1 MNGCMLPL
9 ARMIQ
14 MKVEVID
21 YIVNTAWII
30 PIYGC
35 DKYPEILFSLLDKLI
50 VSSKIFKSPKPKC
63 QTITVLKTPSSIH
76 PQPRFSSHTHSKLLC
91 FPERQAI

>member
-50 VSSKIFKSPKPKC
+50 VSSKNLQEPKTQMPNY
-63 QTITVLKTPSSIH
+63 H
-76 PQPRFSSHTHSKLLC
+76 C
-91 FPERQAI
+91 FENSVFDTSTAPFFISYT